1 MLKKIV
7 SILFV
12 IVLFILS
19 FIFFIPHNK
28 NYKVIET
35 DSPCDI
41 KIDKANFV
49 VDDLICFDTTFTA
62 KNKELAKTLKITE
75 SEAFVLGN
83 LGKYWAQNILK
94 DRKIILKDDDL
105 IYNHHGYKT
114 KLLYSGFALK
124 DNKPIN
130 EQSYNYYLKSIR
142 KGYFRVLD
150 LETNNVYKIDDA
162 EVKNLDKF
170 LVLRS
175 YSLPLKRKIIAKQ
188 KIKSPAKTIKKGSI
202 KVFFTDHTD
211 KIRLDNKCELDV
223 CKEILNNIKVA
234 QKSIDIA
241 IYGYSQVPDIEN
253 ALKDAISRNVSVRLV
268 YDADKNGKNIY
279 PDTNHL
285 VSLVGNSKSDKD
297 SIESGS
303 KMHNKFYIFD
313 DKTVILG
320 SANLSQTD
328 MSGFNSN
335 CVISLENEK
344 IAQVYKKEFNQ
355 MYDGKFHN
363 MKTASL
369 FNNFIIDDIEV
380 KVFFSPQDKGIER
393 AILPIIDNAKDYI
406 YIPIFVLTEKRVA
419 NSLIQAQKRGVKVKL
434 IMDALSCST
443 NHSKIDELR
452 KANIEVK
459 TENYAGKMHS
469 KSMIIDDEYTIIGSM
484 NFSDSG
490 ENKNDENFIVLK
502 DKEITQAYKNFFDYQ
517 WDKIDDKW
525 LKFKVRAEGKD
536 SIGSCSDGLDNNYDD
551 LIDKLDPACKQQTK
565 Y

>member
-12 IVLFILS
+12 IALFILS

-28 NYKVIET
+28 NYKVIEIS
-35 DSPCDI
+35 SPCDI
-41 KIDKANFV
+41 KIDKVNFV
-49 VDDLICFDTTFTA
+49 IDDLTCFDTKFTA
-62 KNKELAKTLKITE
+62 KNKELAEALKITE
-75 SEAFVLGN
+75 IEAFVLGN

-94 DRKIILKDDDL
+94 DRKIILKGDDL
-105 IYNHHGYKT
+105 IYNRHSYKT
-114 KLLYSGFALK
+114 KLLYSGFVFK
-124 DNKPIN
+124 DNRPIN
-130 EQSYNYYLKSIR
+130 EQSYNYYLKSFR

-150 LETNNVYKIDDA
+150 LETNNVYKIDDV

-188 KIKSPAKTIKKGSI
+188 RIKSPAKSVKKGSI

-211 KIRLDNKCELDV
+211 KITLDNKCELDV

-241 IYGYSQVPDIEN
+241 IYGYSQVPDIEE
-253 ALKDAISRNVSVRLV
+253 ALKDAISRNVIVRLV
-268 YDADKNGKNIY
+268 YDADRNGENIY

-285 VSLVGNSKSDKD
+285 ASLIGNSRSDKD

-363 MKTASL
+363 TKTASL
-369 FNNFIIDDIEV
+369 FNNFIIDDIEA
-380 KVFFSPQDKGIER
+380 KVFFSPQDKGIEK

-419 NSLIQAQKRGVKVKL
+419 NSLVQAQKRGVRVRL
-434 IMDALSCST
+434 IMDALSSST
-443 NHSKIDELR
+443 NHSKIDALR

-502 DKEITQAYKNFFDYQ
+502 DKEIAQAYRKFFDYQ

-551 LIDKLDPACKQQTK
+551 LIDKLDPACKW
-565 Y
+565 

>member
-7 SILFV
+7 SILFI

-28 NYKVIET
+28 NYRVVEIH
-35 DSPCDI
+35 SPCDL
-41 KIDKANFV
+41 KIDKTNFV
-49 VDDLICFDTTFTA
+49 IDDLTCFDTTFTV
-62 KNKELAKTLKITE
+62 KNKELAETLKITE
-75 SEAFVLGN
+75 EEAFVLGN

-94 DRKIILKDDDL
+94 DRKIIFKGNDL
-105 IYNHHGYKT
+105 IYNRHSYKT
-114 KLLYSGFALK
+114 KLLYSGFVFK

-130 EQSYNYYLKSIR
+130 EQSYNYYLKNIR
-142 KGYFRVLD
+142 KGYFKVLD
-150 LETNNVYKIDDA
+150 LETDNVYIIDDA
-162 EVKNLDKF
+162 EVKNLEKF

-175 YSLPLKRKIIAKQ
+175 YSLPLKRKIIAKHG
-188 KIKSPAKTIKKGSI
+188 IKSPVKTIKKGPV

-211 KIRLDNKCELDV
+211 KIALDSKCELDV
-223 CKEILNNIKVA
+223 CKEILNNIKAA

-241 IYGYSQVPDIEN
+241 IYGYSQVPDIED
-253 ALKDAISRNVSVRLV
+253 ALKEAISRNVKVRLV
-268 YDADKNGKNIY
+268 YDADKNGENIY
-279 PDTNHL
+279 PDTDYLAN
-285 VSLVGNSKSDKD
+285 LVGNSKSDKD
-297 SIESGS
+297 SLESGS

-335 CVISLENEK
+335 CVISLKNEK
-344 IAQVYKKEFNQ
+344 IAQVYKQEFNQ

-369 FNNFIIDDIEV
+369 FNNFLIDDIEA
-380 KVFFSPQDKGIER
+380 KVFFSPQDKGIEK
-393 AILPIIDNAKDYI
+393 AILPIIENAKDYI

-419 NSLIQAQKRGVKVKL
+419 NSLIQAQKRGVKVRL
-434 IMDALSCST
+434 IMDALSSST

-502 DKEITQAYKNFFDYQ
+502 DKEIAQAYKNFFDYQ
-517 WDKIDDKW
+517 WDKINDKW

-536 SIGSCSDGLDNNYDD
+536 SIGSCSDGLDNNYDG
-551 LIDKLDPACKQQTK
+551 LIDRLDPACK
-565 Y
+565 